1 MVRKEKQKSKDLKTN
16 KPTNITF
23 SFCCDLTAASFSCSL
38 FNLAF
43 SSACC
48 RKAIAASSIATSC
61 CCSCHCCSY
70 NDMQKHTHT
79 HTQIHIIIGKGR
91 RKQTTVHQPL
101 KTSSCAPAPRCQS
114 VAWTFEELPFT
125 LHLGS
130 AQKLLKYWIIMRASM
145 SGTDNKPCMLL
156 CRQCCPNTEAQCC
169 QNVT

>member
-79 HTQIHIIIGKGR
+79 HTNTHHH
-91 RKQTTVHQPL
+91 RKRKK
-101 KTSSCAPAPRCQS
+101 KTDNCPSTIKDKQLCPCAPVPKCGMDFWR
-114 VAWTFEELPFT
+114 VAFHTSPGISSETVKILNHNESQHVWD
-125 LHLGS
+125 
-130 AQKLLKYWIIMRASM
+130 W
-145 SGTDNKPCMLL
+145 
-156 CRQCCPNTEAQCC
+156 
-169 QNVT
+169 